1 MSDRSWRVSSL
12 RERLPALLR
21 HRAWHLFLIS
31 FLALFFELALIRWI
45 PTRLRLLAYFSN
57 FILIAALLGLG
68 LGMLIGGRWRRT
80 VNRFPLMLAMLVLLV
95 VLIERSGLVLP
106 LANENNFIWNGL
118 SRQSTPGPLPY
129 VLLVGFFT
137 ITAIMFVPLGQE
149 VGLQLE

>member
-1 MSDRSWRVSSL
+1 
-12 RERLPALLR
+12 
-21 HRAWHLFLIS
+21 
-31 FLALFFELALIRWI
+31 
-45 PTRLRLLAYFSN
+45 
-57 FILIAALLGLG
+57 
-68 LGMLIGGRWRRT
+68 MLIGGRWRRT